1 MLKKYAQ
8 LFLTALYFGDSLMIL
23 LSLLAAYY
31 LRFHF
36 GILPVDKGVPPIE
49 NFYWYALVAWAVLM
63 LNFKVCGLYLPLRGK
78 SLWKEHFTIIKA
90 TTLSLLIFSAL
101 LFFYR
106 EDSYSRAMT
115 LLFFGL
121 ATLMIMGSRIV
132 IRQILMMLR
141 RRGKNL
147 RYVLIV
153 GFNDLGQELARR
165 IEQHP
170 EMGLKI
176 VGFLDDPPT
185 KLEPWMK
192 SYSFLGRT
200 HEVNHFIEAYRV
212 DQLYICL
219 DLDDGSKKLE
229 QIMVRLRGS
238 TVDVKLVP
246 NLINY
251 MHLNGGVDEL
261 DGLPIIRLTATR
273 IYGWNSV
280 TKRTLDIFVSGLGII
295 ITFPFMLL
303 TALLIKLESP
313 GKILYEQ
320 ERMGLDK
327 RKFKM
332 LKFRSMHQDA
342 ERDTGPVWAARN
354 DARRTRVGA
363 FLRKTSIDELPQ
375 LFNVLKGEMSMVGPR
390 PERPMFI
397 QEFNEKIPQYAYR
410 MKMKAGMTGW
420 AQIHGW
426 RGNTSLE
433 RRIEHDLYYIN
444 NWSPGLDIEI
454 MATTLWKGLMHKNAN

>member
-1 MLKKYAQ
+1 M
-8 LFLTALYFGDSLMIL
+8 MIL

-49 NFYWYALVAWAVLM
+49 DFYWYALVAWVVLM

-78 SLWKEHFTIIKA
+78 PLWKEHITIIKA
-90 TTLSLLIFSAL
+90 TTISLLIFSAL

-106 EDSYSRAMT
+106 EDSYSRVVT

-121 ATLMIMGSRIV
+121 AALMVMGSRIV
-132 IRQILMMLR
+132 LRQILMMLR
-141 RRGKNL
+141 RHGKNL

-153 GFNDLGQELARR
+153 GINDLGRELAHR
-165 IEQHP
+165 IEQHA
-170 EMGLKI
+170 EMGFKI
-176 VGFLDDPPT
+176 VGFLDDSPIQF
-185 KLEPWMK
+185 KSWMK
-192 SYSFLGRT
+192 SYPFLGRT
-200 HEVNHFIEAYRV
+200 HEVNHIIQAYRV
-212 DQLYICL
+212 DQLFICL

-229 QIMVRLRGS
+229 QIMAHLQGS
-238 TVDVKLVP
+238 TVDIKVVP

-251 MHLNGGVDEL
+251 MHLNGGVEEL
-261 DGLPIIRLTATR
+261 DGLPIIRLAATPL
-273 IYGWNSV
+273 YGWNSV
-280 TKRTLDIFVSGLGII
+280 IKRTMDVLVSSLGII
-295 ITFPFMLL
+295 ITFPIMLL
-303 TALLIKLESP
+303 TALLIKSESS
-313 GKILYEQ
+313 GKIIYSQ

-342 ERDTGPVWAARN
+342 ERDTGPVWAAQN
-354 DARRTRVGA
+354 DARRTRFGA

-397 QEFNEKIPQYAYR
+397 KEFNEKIPQYAYR

-433 RRIEHDLYYIN
+433 RRLEHDLYYIN
-444 NWSPGLDIEI
+444 NWSFGLDIDI
-454 MATTLWKGLMHKNAN
+454 MATTLWKGLVHKNAN